1 MRIKNEYDQTI
12 YWRTFKPDET
22 VYGIGLKQGQVE
34 RGKTDEWRDDS
45 WRTVKLE
52 VKLGDII
59 FSSKVLASAGR
70 IFNMTDD
77 LILTKDGRL
86 EVAQV
91 KLSLSGTFD
100 HSTRTEIRFV
110 DRRGHTGDFTQT
122 VTSKLSA
129 TTTDSETNESISS
142 HEQTWTAGGQLGGT
156 LGKEDS
162 SHASAQ
168 LSAQF
173 EDKVLNSLRSSYETS
188 LSQMWEKTTED
199 AITFEGGEIHAVK
212 SVWALKSERGT
223 AEYFGERTEFSV
235 LKSADSSA
243 IKTSAYESPEKM
255 PPEYLQ
261 KWQLLFG
268 KD

>member
-1 MRIKNEYDQTI
+1 
-12 YWRTFKPDET
+12 
-22 VYGIGLKQGQVE
+22 
-34 RGKTDEWRDDS
+34 
-45 WRTVKLE
+45 
-52 VKLGDII
+52 
-59 FSSKVLASAGR
+59 
-70 IFNMTDD
+70 MTDD

-91 KLSLSGTFD
+91 RLSLSGTFD

-188 LSQMWEKTTED
+188 LSQMWEKTTEV
-199 AITFEGGEIHAVK
+199 AISFEGGEIHAVK

-235 LKSADSSA
+235 LRSADSSG